1 MVRMMHPGRYM
12 KTTQARR
19 IVLVACLALAT
30 AASAQTPANPDPTQP
45 DFSILVQGTFDAE
58 TTAEFKRRIDDYAA
72 LRARLEVGLP
82 PLVVTTDAD
91 EIESFEHSLADRL
104 RHARGKRRGQLFTP
118 PMEGQLK
125 RMLVTRADAATIA
138 ALMEDGPG
146 EFDVDVNDTYKKK
159 YALATMPPNL
169 LLILPDLPKDLEYRF
184 VGRHLILRDARAN
197 IILDEIPY
205 AIRCRDC
212 VVEPDD
218 DDDDDDEAARNR

>member
-1 MVRMMHPGRYM
+1 M

>member
-1 MVRMMHPGRYM
+1 M
-12 KTTQARR
+12 T
-19 IVLVACLALAT
+19 
-30 AASAQTPANPDPTQP
+30 
-45 DFSILVQGTFDAE
+45 VQGTFDAE
-58 TTAEFKRRIDDYAA
+58 TTAEFNRRIQDYDA

-91 EIESFEHSLADRL
+91 EIESFEHRLADRL
-104 RHARGKRRGQLFTP
+104 RHARGKRRGQIFTA
-118 PMEGQLK
+118 PMEGQVK
-125 RMLVTRADAATIA
+125 RMLANRADPATIA

-197 IILDEIPY
+197 MIIDEIPY

-212 VVEPDD
+212 VPEPEEEHDDDHDD
-218 DDDDDDEAARNR
+218 DDDAAAARKR